1 MIDNMH
7 NIIQLKLNSDLDVEL
22 IDELEDILDSS
33 LYSILMDYIYN
44 DVDFTG
50 ELAGEINIYL

>member
-1 MIDNMH
+1 MH